1 MDCLRYLQPELG
13 RWRAQGE
20 VTREASWAF
29 LVFDQDEYLGN
40 IGDVSKEMEQ
50 FMKQEK
56 SGTMKTGIYCEAMLA
71 PWRGVLLV

>member
-1 MDCLRYLQPELG
+1 M
-13 RWRAQGE
+13 
-20 VTREASWAF
+20 
-29 LVFDQDEYLGN
+29 FDQDEYLGN